1 MIIFPAIDLYEGK
14 AVRLLKGDYRQMTV
28 YSEHPEEIGAEFA
41 AAGATHVHLVDLEGA
56 RDGSTPNLE
65 LILRLKR
72 ETGLFCEVGGG
83 IREMETIRRYLEE
96 GLDRVILG
104 TAAVRDPALL
114 ERALEAYGERIAVGV
129 DIRDGNV
136 AVHGWMEDSG
146 IPFLQFS
153 EELARKGVRTLICTD
168 ISRDGAMKG
177 ANRELYRQLKEK
189 LDIRITASGGV
200 STLEDIRALRSID
213 LYGAILGKAW
223 YTGAIDLRT
232 AITEAS

>member
-28 YSEHPEEIGAEFA
+28 YSEPPEEIGRQFA
-41 AAGATHVHLVDLEGA
+41 AEGATHAHLVDLEGA
-56 RDGSTPNLE
+56 RDGTTPNLE
-65 LILRLKR
+65 TVRKLKR
-72 ETGLFCEVGGG
+72 ETGLFCEIGGG
-83 IREMETIRRYLEE
+83 IRSMETVRKYLDS

-104 TAAVRDPALL
+104 TAAVRDPDFLA
-114 ERALEAYGERIAVGV
+114 RALAAWGERIAVGV
-129 DIRDGNV
+129 DIRDGYV
-136 AVHGWMEDSG
+136 AVQGWTEKSE
-146 IPFLQFS
+146 IPFLDFCRS
-153 EELARKGVRTLICTD
+153 MAEKGVETLICTD
-168 ISRDGAMKG
+168 ISRDGAMRG
-177 ANRELYRQLKEK
+177 TNRELYRQLKEK